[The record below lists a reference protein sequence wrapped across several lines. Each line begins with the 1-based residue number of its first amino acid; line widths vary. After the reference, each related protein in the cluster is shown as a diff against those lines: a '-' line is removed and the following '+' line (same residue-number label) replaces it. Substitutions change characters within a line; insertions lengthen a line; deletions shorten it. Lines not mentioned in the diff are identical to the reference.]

1 MFVPFSACAVMLG
14 IILHALLVQ
23 LPRNLLLLDAL
34 QMATGPLDVSFLV
47 EETEAMKAWKA
58 ADGHYLSITHRG
70 MCLGRKTE
78 GERWTYADVEKCM
91 SHLAS

>member
-1 MFVPFSACAVMLG
+1 MIVAISACAVMLG
-14 IILHALLVQ
+14 LILHALLVR

-34 QMATGPLDVSFLV
+34 QMATGPLDESFLV

-58 ADGHYLSITHRG
+58 TDGNYLSITHRG
-70 MCLGRKTE
+70 ICLGRRTE
-78 GERWTYADVEKCM
+78 GERWSYADVEKCM

>member
-1 MFVPFSACAVMLG
+1 MIVAISACAVMLG
-14 IILHALLVQ
+14 LILHALLMR

-34 QMATGPLDVSFLV
+34 QMATGPLDESFLV

-58 ADGHYLSITHRG
+58 TDGNYLSITHRG
-70 MCLGRKTE
+70 ICLGRRTE
-78 GERWTYADVEKCM
+78 GERWSYADVEKCM